1 MYILLIYWQNPSKL
15 SAFLVLWISGLLC
28 LVSMLIGLLFVLGSG
43 SYWVDLFDSYGG
55 SFPLITIALVESF
68 GIGWV
73 YGVDK

>member
-1 MYILLIYWQNPSKL
+1 
-15 SAFLVLWISGLLC
+15 
-28 LVSMLIGLLFVLGSG
+28 MLIGLLFVLGSG

-73 YGVDK
+73 YGVDRYEDDKISRCKGIYVL